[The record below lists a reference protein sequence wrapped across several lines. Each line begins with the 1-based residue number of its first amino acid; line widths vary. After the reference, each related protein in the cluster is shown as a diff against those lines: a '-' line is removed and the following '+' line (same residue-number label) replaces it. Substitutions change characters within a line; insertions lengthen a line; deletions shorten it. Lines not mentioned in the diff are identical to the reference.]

1 MVLEKIIVEG
11 LKNYNTVHQV
21 ETCDVIILESVCG
34 ASIIWYH

>member
-1 MVLEKIIVEG
+1 MVLKKIIIDG

-34 ASIIWYH
+34 ASII